1 MAEPINIANGQVII
15 PFEIGV
21 IILNKNDSP
30 TIELRKSTQDK
41 EMIKKL
47 VSCAYHG
54 IPILILP
61 TFKDRLKSFSNLIDK
76 GIIYYDQEKKEYFY
90 CF

>member
-1 MAEPINIANGQVII
+1 MAEPINISNGQVII
-15 PFEIGV
+15 PFEISV
-21 IILNKNDSP
+21 IVCNKNNAP

-41 EMIKKL
+41 EFIKKL
-47 VSCAYHG
+47 VSCAYHA
-54 IPILILP
+54 IPILIIP
-61 TFKDRLKSFSNLIDK
+61 TFKDRLKSFSSLIDK